1 MSDQVLDILKLVFLG
16 LLYLFFARVLW
27 AVWSEVRRP
36 AEMSAGPAH
45 RSRSGAGDPARL
57 DPRPEGHAR
66 TGRSTRDHRA
76 EAPPR
81 GSGSPSTGE
90 ITIGRDASCTITI
103 DNDAFV
109 SGLHARV
116 FDLDGQPMV
125 EDLDS
130 TNGSFLNGNRLQGM
144 RLLHRG
150 DRIQVGYTVL
160 EAQ

>member
-36 AEMSAGPAH
+36 AEMSAGQRIAPGQEPEMLPAATRAAKGRGGRVGRLVIIEPKH
-45 RSRSGAGDPARL
+45 RRGAAVAIDR
-57 DPRPEGHAR
+57 EV
-66 TGRSTRDHRA
+66 S
-76 EAPPR
+76 
-81 GSGSPSTGE
+81 
-90 ITIGRDASCTITI
+90 IGRDAACTVTI

-109 SGLHARV
+109 SALHARV
-116 FDLDGQPMV
+116 FLLDGQPMV

>member
-1 MSDQVLDILKLVFLG
+1 MSDQALDIFKLVFLG

-36 AEMSAGPAH
+36 AEMSAGQRIAPGQEPEILPA
-45 RSRSGAGDPARL
+45 
-57 DPRPEGHAR
+57 
-66 TGRSTRDHRA
+66 STRAPKGKHGRVGRLVIIEPKHR
-76 EAPPR
+76 R
-81 GSGSPSTGE
+81 GSGIALDSE
-90 ITIGRDASCTITI
+90 VTIGRDASCTITI
-103 DNDAFV
+103 DNDAVV
-109 SGLHARV
+109 SGVHARV